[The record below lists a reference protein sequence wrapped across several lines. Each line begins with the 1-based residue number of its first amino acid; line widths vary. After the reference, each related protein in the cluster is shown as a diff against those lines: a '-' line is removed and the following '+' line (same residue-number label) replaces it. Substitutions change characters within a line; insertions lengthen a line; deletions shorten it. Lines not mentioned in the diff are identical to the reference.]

1 MSAPTIIGVLAVAW
15 LCIALVTLAALAR
28 KRRLGGVKRTDW
40 LE

>member
-15 LCIALVTLAALAR
+15 LCISLVTLAVMVRA
-28 KRRLGGVKRTDW
+28 RRLGGKRDRW